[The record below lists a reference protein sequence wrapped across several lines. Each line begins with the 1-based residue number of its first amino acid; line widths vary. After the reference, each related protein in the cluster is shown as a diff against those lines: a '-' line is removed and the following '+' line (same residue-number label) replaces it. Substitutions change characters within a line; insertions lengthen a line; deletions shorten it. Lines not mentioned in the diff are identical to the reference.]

1 MSILKEFKEFSLKG
15 NMVDLAIGVIIGGAF
30 GKVVTILVEKILMP
44 PLGMMLSGMD
54 FSQMALTLKTAGPDG
69 KGAVVIG
76 YGEFIQVLVHFAIV
90 AVALFLMIKMMNTLK
105 RETALEQQQTPP
117 PPTPEEII
125 LLREIRD
132 SLKK

>member
-1 MSILKEFKEFSLKG
+1 MSMIKEFKEFALKG

-30 GKVVTILVEKILMP
+30 GKVVTALVEKILMP
-44 PLGMMLSGMD
+44 PLGMMLNGMD
-54 FSQMALTLKTAGPDG
+54 FSQMVLILKAAGPDG
-69 KGAVVIG
+69 KGAVAIG

-90 AVALFLMIKMMNTLK
+90 AVALFLMIKMMNALK
-105 RETALEQQQTPP
+105 REKTMEQQSTP

-132 SLKK
+132 TLKK